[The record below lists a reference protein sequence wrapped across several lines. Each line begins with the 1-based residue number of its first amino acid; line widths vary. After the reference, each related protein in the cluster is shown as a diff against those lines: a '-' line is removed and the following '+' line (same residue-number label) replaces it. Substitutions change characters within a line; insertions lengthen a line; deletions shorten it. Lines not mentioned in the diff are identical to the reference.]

1 MLCSLELGNV
11 TILSL
16 ILMLKCHNNRYQ
28 REIFQYRNIACS
40 INIIVNNIII
50 LRFIALKHAKSM
62 SSQNFIH
69 NNYLCIY
76 NFIVYK
82 TILVS

>member
-1 MLCSLELGNV
+1 MESRQLTFIHHTISGESYSMLCSLELGNV

-40 INIIVNNIII
+40 IYYVNNIII
-50 LRFIALKHAKSM
+50 LRFIALKHAKSIITE
-62 SSQNFIH
+62 FH
-69 NNYLCIY
+69 P
-76 NFIVYK
+76 
-82 TILVS
+82 